1 MPSTTS
7 SAPVRELT
15 LPFGE
20 HSTAVRVT
28 GDLRAATRRPLVVLH
43 GGPGCTM
50 DYLLA
55 LADLA
60 ERGIPVV
67 HYDQLGNGRSTHLP
81 DADPASWT
89 PQLFLAQLDS
99 VLAGLGIA
107 DEYDLLGQSWGG
119 MLAAEHAV
127 LRPAGLRSLVIANS
141 PASMDT
147 WSRAALALRADLPA
161 DVRTALDLHEA
172 DGTLDHPD
180 YQAATAQFYARH
192 VCRVQPMPAD
202 VARTFAWIDEDPT
215 VYHTMNGPTEFHVTG
230 TNTGWTIEDR
240 LPRVQARTLVL
251 NGRYDEATDEC
262 VAPYVERVPGA
273 TWVRF
278 EESSHMPHV
287 EEPQLYLDV
296 VDAFL
301 AGAPLPAGVV
311 R

>member
-1 MPSTTS
+1 M
-7 SAPVRELT
+7 RELT
-15 LPFGE
+15 LPFGD
-20 HSTAVRVT
+20 HTTAVRVT
-28 GDLRAATRRPLVVLH
+28 GDLDGAARRPLVVLH

-81 DADPASWT
+81 DAGPEFWT
-89 PQLFLAQLDS
+89 PQLFLDQLDS

-107 DEYDLLGQSWGG
+107 GEYDVLGQSWGG

-141 PASMDT
+141 PACMDT
-147 WSRAALALRADLPA
+147 WSRAALALRAELPA
-161 DVRTALDLHEA
+161 DVRAALDTHEA
-172 DGTLDHPD
+172 DGTIDHPD
-180 YQAATAQFYARH
+180 YQAATAEFYARH

-262 VAPYVERVPGA
+262 VAPFVDRVPGA

-301 AGAPLPAGVV
+301 AGAPLPAGVT